1 MEGRSLSVKRRELS
15 KKERKRLFSYLA
27 HEFPN
32 LIPMTRLEEIAELR
46 WNDKVGFTDSEGEL
60 ILINEGGIL
69 FPSLR
74 LLQEIPS
81 QFSFVTVDNGA
92 IRYIL
97 NGANVFAPGIV
108 GYSSFKKDDVVLIKN
123 LKGTII
129 AVGIAVRDS
138 VRLSQSLQS
147 PKKVGK
153 VLNNIHYLHDDF
165 WNFEN

>member
-27 HEFPN
+27 HEFPD
-32 LIPMTRLEEIAELR
+32 LLPMTRLEDIAELR
-46 WNDKVGFTDSEGEL
+46 WNDKVGFADSEGEL
-60 ILINEGGIL
+60 ILINEDGRI

-74 LLQEIPS
+74 LLQEKPS

-108 GYSSFKKDDVVLIKN
+108 GYSSFKEDDVVLIKN
-123 LKGTII
+123 LKGTTI
-129 AVGIAVRDS
+129 AVGLAVRDS
-138 VRLSQSLQS
+138 VEFEANQKSA
-147 PKKVGK
+147 GK